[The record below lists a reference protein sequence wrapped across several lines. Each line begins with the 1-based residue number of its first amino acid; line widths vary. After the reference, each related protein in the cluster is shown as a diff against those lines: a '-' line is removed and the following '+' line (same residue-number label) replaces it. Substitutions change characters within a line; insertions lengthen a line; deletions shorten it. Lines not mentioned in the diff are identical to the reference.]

1 MKKLSIQ
8 FTNWKF
14 LRQTLESLNFGPSFI
29 TWISTF
35 YSDISSCVMSNG
47 FTTPLFKLSRGVHQG
62 DPLSSYLFTLAL
74 EVSAI
79 NIRNDRTIKG
89 IVVDD
94 EELKLIIFADDLTAF
109 LADSKSFYHLLVVLG
124 RFGEFSGLEVNKQKT
139 EVLNLGPSTITAEE
153 QGDEEVIS
161 S

>member
-1 MKKLSIQ
+1 M
-8 FTNWKF
+8 
-14 LRQTLESLNFGPSFI
+14 
-29 TWISTF
+29 
-35 YSDISSCVMSNG
+35 
-47 FTTPLFKLSRGVHQG
+47 
-62 DPLSSYLFTLAL
+62 
-74 EVSAI
+74 SAI
-79 NIRNDRTIKG
+79 NIRNDRTTKG

-109 LADSKSFYHLLVVLG
+109 LADSESFYRLSVVLG